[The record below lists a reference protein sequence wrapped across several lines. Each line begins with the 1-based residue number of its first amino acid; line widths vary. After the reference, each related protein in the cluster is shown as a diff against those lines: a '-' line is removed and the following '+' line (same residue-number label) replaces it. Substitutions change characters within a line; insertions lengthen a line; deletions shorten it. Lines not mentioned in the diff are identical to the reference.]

1 MAKIGIIGGSGVDD
15 PKIMKDSKKIK
26 IHTPYGATSDLVTTG
41 TVKGVQT
48 VVIPRHGDSHRINPT
63 NVNYRA
69 NVWAMKELGVTHIIA
84 PTACGSL
91 RENIKPGDLVFIDQ
105 FIDRT
110 TKRHQSFY
118 EGTEVCHISMAE
130 PFCQKIRKILV
141 EIAKEQKFSYHEK
154 GTIITIE
161 GPRFSTKAESRL
173 FRSWNCDVINMT
185 TVPESVLAREAG
197 ICYQPIAMSTDYDCW
212 RESEKAVTVDMILK
226 TMHDNGEKVKKI
238 LVEIIPRLKDWECN
252 CKEAIKSAKL

>member
-15 PKIMKDSKKIK
+15 PRIMQSPRKSK
-26 IHTPYGATSDLVTTG
+26 IHTPYGPTSDLVVTG
-41 TVKGVQT
+41 TVKGIEV

-69 NVWAMKELGVTHIIA
+69 NIWAMKELNVTHIIA

-91 RENIKPGDLVFIDQ
+91 REDIKPGDLVFIEQ

-110 TKRHQSFY
+110 TKRQQTFY
-118 EGTEVCHISMAE
+118 DGLEVCHISMSE
-130 PFCQKIRKILV
+130 PFCTKIRKSLI
-141 EIAKEQKFSYHEK
+141 EIAEKLRIRHHPK
-154 GTIITIE
+154 GTIVTIE
-161 GPRFSTKAESRL
+161 GPRFSTKAESNL

-185 TVPESVLAREAG
+185 TVPEAILAREAG

-212 RESEKAVTVDMILK
+212 HESEEPVTVEMILK
-226 TMHDNGEKVKKI
+226 TMHENSEKVNKI
-238 LVEIIPRLKDWECN
+238 LIGAISKLKEWDCN
-252 CKEAIKSAKL
+252 CKNAIKFAKL